1 MLRYRSVEAIP
12 ATRGK
17 GGSGAGRESRTMDLL
32 LPHQYE
38 LVVLDTVDDVV
49 REAARRAVSGSEEGT
64 FVVAVEQSDART
76 RHGASW
82 FSPAGNAHCA
92 VVLRPDFPNARAGQL
107 VYVAG
112 VSAGVA
118 LAGLLSPMTG
128 LRYRWPN
135 RILLN
140 ELDAGRIVLASPG
153 LDRDPMPWL
162 VLGLMLNVA
171 HHPENPEP
179 EAYNSV
185 HASGSPEVGVEAV
198 IEDFARHF
206 LASINRWD
214 ESGFEPIGRAW
225 TARATGFGPT
235 TEPAGSDTTARTS
248 ARMKLDPAGALHLTT
263 EDHQP
268 RILPVLDHFGIR

>member
-1 MLRYRSVEAIP
+1 ME
-12 ATRGK
+12 
-17 GGSGAGRESRTMDLL
+17 LL

-38 LVVLDTVDDVV
+38 MVILERVDDVT
-49 REAARRAVSGSEEGT
+49 REAARRAADGAEEGT
-64 FVVAVEQSDART
+64 LVVAVEQSDART
-76 RHGASW
+76 RHGAPW

-92 VVLRPDFPNARAGQL
+92 IVLRPDFPNARAGQL
-107 VYVAG
+107 AYVGA
-112 VSAGVA
+112 VSAGAA

-140 ELDAGRIVLASPG
+140 ELDAGRIALAGPG

-162 VLGLMLNVA
+162 VLGLMVNVA

-185 HASGSPEVGVEAV
+185 HASGSREVGAEAL

-214 ESGFEPIGRAW
+214 EEGFDPISRAW
-225 TARATGFGPT
+225 TARAMGFGRSSELAGPDA
-235 TEPAGSDTTARTS
+235 PALSPS
-248 ARMKLDPAGALHLTT
+248 RMALDASGAL
-263 EDHQP
+263 
-268 RILPVLDHFGIR
+268 RITKDDGRDRVISVLDHFGIR

>member
-1 MLRYRSVEAIP
+1 
-12 ATRGK
+12 
-17 GGSGAGRESRTMDLL
+17 MDLL

-38 LVVLDTVDDVV
+38 LVILDRVDDVT
-49 REAARRAVSGSEEGT
+49 REAARRAADGAEEGT

-76 RHGASW
+76 RHGAPW
-82 FSPAGNAHCA
+82 FSPAGNVHCA
-92 VVLRPDFPNARAGQL
+92 IVLRPDFPNARAGQL
-107 VYVAG
+107 VYVGG
-112 VSAGVA
+112 VSAGAA

-140 ELDAGRIVLASPG
+140 ELDAGRIVLAGPG

-162 VLGLMLNVA
+162 VLGLMVNVA

-185 HASGSPEVGVEAV
+185 HASGSREVGVEAL

-214 ESGFEPIGRAW
+214 EEGFEPIGRAW
-225 TARATGFGPT
+225 TARATGFGHSSELAGPDA
-235 TEPAGSDTTARTS
+235 PALSPS
-248 ARMKLDPAGALHLTT
+248 RMELDSSGALRIT
-263 EDHQP
+263 EGDGKE
-268 RILPVLDHFGIR
+268 RVMSVLGHFGIR

>member
-1 MLRYRSVEAIP
+1 
-12 ATRGK
+12 
-17 GGSGAGRESRTMDLL
+17 MDLL

-38 LVVLDTVDDVV
+38 PILLDRVDDVA
-49 REAARRAVSGSEEGT
+49 REAARRAEDGAEEGT
-64 FVVAVEQSDART
+64 FVVAMEQSEART
-76 RHGASW
+76 RHGSLW

-92 VVLRPDFPNARAGQL
+92 IVLRPDFPNARAGQL
-107 VYVAG
+107 VYVAAL
-112 VSAGVA
+112 SAGAA

-140 ELDAGRIVLASPG
+140 ELDAGRIALAAPG
-153 LDRDPMPWL
+153 LERNPMPWL

-214 ESGFEPIGRAW
+214 EEGFDAIARAW
-225 TARATGFGPT
+225 RARATGFGRAPGA
-235 TEPAGSDTTARTS
+235 EASEGAGASRPP
-248 ARMKLDPAGALHLTT
+248 MELDSAGALRLLG
-263 EDHQP
+263 DDGGP
-268 RILPVLDHFGIR
+268 RLISVLDHFGVT

>member
-1 MLRYRSVEAIP
+1 
-12 ATRGK
+12 
-17 GGSGAGRESRTMDLL
+17 MDLL

-38 LVVLDTVDDVV
+38 PVVLDRVDDVV
-49 REAARRAVSGSEEGT
+49 REAVRRAEEGADEGT
-64 FVVAVEQSDART
+64 FVVAREQSEART
-76 RHGASW
+76 RSGAPW

-92 VVLRPDFPNARAGQL
+92 ILLRPDFPNAKAGQL

-112 VSAGVA
+112 VSAGAA

-140 ELDAGRIVLASPG
+140 ELDAGRIVLAAPG
-153 LDRDPMPWL
+153 LAPDPMPWL
-162 VLGLMLNVA
+162 VVGLMMNVA

-185 HASGSPEVGVEAV
+185 HASGSPEVGAEAV

-206 LASINRWD
+206 LASINRWAN
-214 ESGFEPIGRAW
+214 EGFEPIARAW
-225 TARATGFGPT
+225 SARALGFDGGWELDAPREPPPARPRRELDAEGTLRITG
-235 TEPAGSDTTARTS
+235 ED
-248 ARMKLDPAGALHLTT
+248 GA
-263 EDHQP
+263 P
-268 RILPVLDHFGIR
+268 RILPILDYFGIA

>member
-1 MLRYRSVEAIP
+1 MS
-12 ATRGK
+12 
-17 GGSGAGRESRTMDLL
+17 TMDLL

-38 LVVLDTVDDVV
+38 LIVRHRVDDVA
-49 REAARRAVSGSEEGT
+49 REAARHAENGAEEGT

-76 RHGASW
+76 RNGATW
-82 FSPAGNAHCA
+82 FSPAGNVHCA
-92 VVLRPDFPNARAGQL
+92 LVLRPDFPNARAGQL

-112 VSAGVA
+112 VSVGAA

-140 ELDAGRIVLASPG
+140 ELDAGRIVLVGPG
-153 LDRDPMPWL
+153 RDGNPMPWL

-185 HASGSPEVGVEAV
+185 QASGSPNVAAETV

-214 ESGFEPIGRAW
+214 EEGFETIARIW
-225 TARATGFGPT
+225 SARAVGFGRSP
-235 TEPAGSDTTARTS
+235 E
-248 ARMKLDPAGALHLTT
+248 LAGAGV
-263 EDHQP
+263 QA
-268 RILPVLDHFGIR
+268 LPPSRMELDSNGALKVTDDEGKSRLLSVLEHFGLPWEGDENRASR

>member
-1 MLRYRSVEAIP
+1 
-12 ATRGK
+12 
-17 GGSGAGRESRTMDLL
+17 MDLL

-38 LVVLDTVDDVV
+38 LIVQDRVDDVAL
-49 REAARRAVSGSEEGT
+49 EAARRAEDGAEEGT

-92 VVLRPDFPNARAGQL
+92 IVLRPDFPNARAGQL
-107 VYVAG
+107 VYVGG
-112 VSAGVA
+112 VSAGAA

-140 ELDAGRIVLASPG
+140 ELDAGRIVLVSPG
-153 LDRDPMPWL
+153 LDRDPMTWL
-162 VLGLMLNVA
+162 VLGLMVNVA

-185 HASGSPEVGVEAV
+185 HASGSRKVGAEAV

-214 ESGFEPIGRAW
+214 EEGFEPIRRIW
-225 TARATGFGPT
+225 TARAVGFGRSS
-235 TEPAGSDTTARTS
+235 ELTS
-248 ARMKLDPAGALHLTT
+248 VGASALPPSRMELDSSGTL
-263 EDHQP
+263 
-268 RILPVLDHFGIR
+268 RITDDDGKGRQISILDHFGIR

>member
-1 MLRYRSVEAIP
+1 
-12 ATRGK
+12 
-17 GGSGAGRESRTMDLL
+17 MDLL

-38 LVVLDTVDDVV
+38 LIVLDRVDDVA
-49 REAARRAVSGSEEGT
+49 REAARRAEDGAEEGT

-76 RHGASW
+76 RHGAPW

-92 VVLRPDFPNARAGQL
+92 VVLRPDFADARAGQL
-107 VYVAG
+107 VYVGA
-112 VSAGVA
+112 VSAGTA

-140 ELDAGRIVLASPG
+140 ELDAGRIVLVGPG

-185 HASGSPEVGVEAV
+185 HASGSRKVGAEAV

-214 ESGFEPIGRAW
+214 EEGFEPIRRIW
-225 TARATGFGPT
+225 SARAVGFGRSS
-235 TEPAGSDTTARTS
+235 ELTS
-248 ARMKLDPAGALHLTT
+248 VGDSALSPSRMEVDSSGAL
-263 EDHQP
+263 
-268 RILPVLDHFGIR
+268 RITDDGGKSRLISILDHFGIH

>member
-1 MLRYRSVEAIP
+1 M
-12 ATRGK
+12 K
-17 GGSGAGRESRTMDLL
+17 LL

-38 LVVLDTVDDVV
+38 PIVLERVDDVA
-49 REAARRAVSGSEEGT
+49 REAARRAEEGAEEGT

-76 RHGASW
+76 RHGAPW
-82 FSPAGNAHCA
+82 FSPAGNVHCA
-92 VVLRPDFPNARAGQL
+92 IVLRPDFPNARAGQL
-107 VYVAG
+107 VYVGG
-112 VSAGVA
+112 VSAGAA

-140 ELDAGRIVLASPG
+140 ELDAGRIVLVGPG

-162 VLGLMLNVA
+162 VLGLMVNVA

-185 HASGSPEVGVEAV
+185 HASGSRNIEAEAV

-214 ESGFEPIGRAW
+214 EEGFEPIGRNW
-225 TARATGFGPT
+225 TARAMGFGPSP
-235 TEPAGSDTTARTS
+235 E
-248 ARMKLDPAGALHLTT
+248 LAGAEVSTPPQSRMELDAHGALRTT
-263 EDHQP
+263 DDNGKD
-268 RILPVLDHFGIR
+268 RVISVLDHFGIC